1 MITKLPF
8 AVPNSPVEEAT
19 AEWVEQRGGNPF
31 LQLTVPEAS
40 RKLIQACGRL
50 IRKEADR
57 GRVTILDRRL
67 LTKRYGKGLLDA
79 LPVYTADR
87 INKSVAI
94 DKQADSSANIDHQKE
109 PLPQ

>member
-1 MITKLPF
+1 MGG
-8 AVPNSPVEEAT
+8 AA
-19 AEWVEQRGGNPF
+19 RGNPF

-79 LPVYTADR
+79 LPR
-87 INKSVAI
+87 LHGGSNK
-94 DKQADSSANIDHQKE
+94 
-109 PLPQ
+109 

>member
-1 MITKLPF
+1 MGRET
-8 AVPNSPVEEAT
+8 
-19 AEWVEQRGGNPF
+19 GGNPF

-67 LTKRYGKGLLDA
+67 LTKRYGRGCSTRC
-79 LPVYTADR
+79 PFSRR
-87 INKSVAI
+87 I
-94 DKQADSSANIDHQKE
+94 E
-109 PLPQ
+109 

>member
-1 MITKLPF
+1 MGRET
-8 AVPNSPVEEAT
+8 
-19 AEWVEQRGGNPF
+19 GGNPF

-79 LPVYTADR
+79 LPP
-87 INKSVAI
+87 
-94 DKQADSSANIDHQKE
+94 SAVGLSKTRVDWLGQN
-109 PLPQ
+109 PCRGSRSL

>member
-1 MITKLPF
+1 MPGHYLTNLVITKLPF

-79 LPVYTADR
+79 LPPFTRR
-87 INKSVAI
+87 I
-94 DKQADSSANIDHQKE
+94 E
-109 PLPQ
+109 